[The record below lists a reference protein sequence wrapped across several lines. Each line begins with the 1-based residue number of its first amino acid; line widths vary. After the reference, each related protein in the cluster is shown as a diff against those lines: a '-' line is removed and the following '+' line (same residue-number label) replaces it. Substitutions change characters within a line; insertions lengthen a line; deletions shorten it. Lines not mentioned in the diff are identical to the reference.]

1 MKKLMVINKMT
12 KEEIYKYLNDREI
25 NYEITDHQA
34 VYNMDDLD
42 SVDLPYKEFDAK
54 NLFVRDD
61 KKNNYYLITVKGDKR
76 VDLKEFRKKYNTRP
90 LSFAKEE
97 ELLDILN
104 FTPGSVSPLGLLSD
118 KEKKTFFFLDN
129 YFKDDFLIGIH
140 PNDNTATIW
149 LKTKDLIAV
158 IEEHGNQVNKVDIS

>member
-25 NYEITDHQA
+25 NYEITNHQA

-104 FTPGSVSPLGLLSD
+104 LTSGSVSPLGLLSD
-118 KEKKTFFFLDN
+118 KEKKTFSF
-129 YFKDDFLIGIH
+129 
-140 PNDNTATIW
+140 
-149 LKTKDLIAV
+149 
-158 IEEHGNQVNKVDIS
+158 